1 MAEEFKVRAVDYEEK
16 SLSER
21 EMDHQKDYEKNA
33 EEAEGAENK
42 VIVDDKTAEPAP
54 IIEENKELDDNTV
67 LSHIKNKYGRDITS
81 MDELLKEREAQEE
94 LPEDISTFYK
104 YKKETGRGMDDFV
117 KLNRDI
123 DSIPKDT
130 LLAEY
135 KKAMNPELDSEDI
148 AYELEQYK
156 FDADMD
162 GEDDIRKA
170 KLAEKKE
177 LAKAKEYFNSLKD
190 QYKVPLE
197 SRVASDQIKDEE
209 YESWK
214 VSKAASDNLNEK
226 AMQQSEYF
234 AEKTSQLFSDKFE
247 GFGFNLDENNKA
259 VYKPAD
265 ANELKVEQSNLQ
277 NFINKFLNEEGYLK
291 DAEQFHKAIAVAS
304 DPDKFAKFFYE
315 KGKADLATGMDREAK
330 NIDMVRSGSPST
342 PNEGSKVRAVNPDSG
357 GRLSFKK
364 RI

>member
-1 MAEEFKVRAVDYEEK
+1 MEGEFKVRAVEFEEK

-21 EMDHQKDYEKNA
+21 EKEHQEAYEASASADESKSKDENIV
-33 EEAEGAENK
+33 ESENK
-42 VIVDDKTAEPAP
+42 ADAVVI
-54 IIEENKELDDNTV
+54 ENKELDDSTV

-81 MDELLKEREAQEE
+81 MDELLKERIVQEE

-130 LLAEY
+130 LLSEY

-148 AYELEQYK
+148 AYELKQYK
-156 FDADMD
+156 FDEDID
-162 GEDDIRKA
+162 NEDDIIKA

-197 SRVASDQIKDEE
+197 SREPLDSVKDEE

-214 VSKAASDNLNEK
+214 VSKVANESLNEK

-234 AEKTSQLFSDKFE
+234 AEKTNQLFSDKFE
-247 GFGFNLDENNKA
+247 GFGFNLDESNKA

-265 ANELKVEQSNLQ
+265 TNELKVEQSNLQ

-315 KGKADLATGMDREAK
+315 KGKADLATGMDKEAK

-357 GRLSFKK
+357 DRLSFKK